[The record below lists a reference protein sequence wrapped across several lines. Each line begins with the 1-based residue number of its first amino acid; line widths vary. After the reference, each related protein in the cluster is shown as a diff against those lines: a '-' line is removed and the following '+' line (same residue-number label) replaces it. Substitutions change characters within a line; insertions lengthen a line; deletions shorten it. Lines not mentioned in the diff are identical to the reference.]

1 MSLRARDHKFRHL
14 HVSSKRRC
22 TEFKITIFTS
32 VNIFFFPLAASGSGS
47 VIGRDP
53 LPPRAVSTS
62 HLPQRTLTQPP
73 TAVSTLPLPRSSTG
87 HRQPPLPL
95 HRSTPQQ
102 QASMR
107 QLDGETAAQMLRAVS
122 NGDIVKGPGM

>member
-1 MSLRARDHKFRHL
+1 MPYFTMINLDISTCLRSEDAQNSRRDFR
-14 HVSSKRRC
+14 KR
-22 TEFKITIFTS
+22 EH
-32 VNIFFFPLAASGSGS
+32 FFLAASGSGS

-73 TAVSTLPLPRSSTG
+73 TAVSTLPLPRSNAGSG

-102 QASMR
+102 QPSMR
-107 QLDGETAAQMLRAVS
+107 QLDSETTAQMLRAVS